1 MRAVI
6 CSKFGLPEDLEVKEV
21 EEPVTG
27 ANQVKLKVEACG
39 VNFPDTLIINNKYQ
53 FKPDLPFSPGGE
65 VAGIVEEVGE
75 GVKNFVVGDKVM
87 TTTIHGG
94 FAEKLSCGHRDV
106 NEKARKNE
114 WRCCLWH
121 SDYLRYLDACT

>member
-6 CSKFGLPEDLEVKEV
+6 CSKFGSPEDLEVKEV

-53 FKPDLPFSPGGE
+53 FKPD
-65 VAGIVEEVGE
+65 
-75 GVKNFVVGDKVM
+75 
-87 TTTIHGG
+87 
-94 FAEKLSCGHRDV
+94 
-106 NEKARKNE
+106 
-114 WRCCLWH
+114 
-121 SDYLRYLDACT
+121 

>member
-6 CSKFGLPEDLEVKEV
+6 CSKFGSPEDLEVKEV

-65 VAGIVEEVGE
+65 VAHHGYFKIGDLIEEGWP
-75 GVKNFVVGDKVM
+75 
-87 TTTIHGG
+87 
-94 FAEKLSCGHRDV
+94 LSPSS
-106 NEKARKNE
+106 
-114 WRCCLWH
+114 RCCRTP
-121 SDYLRYLDACT
+121 S

>member
-6 CSKFGLPEDLEVKEV
+6 CSKFGSPEDLEVKEV

-53 FKPDLPFSPGGE
+53 FKPDFPSPQ
-65 VAGIVEEVGE
+65 VARSPV
-75 GVKNFVVGDKVM
+75 
-87 TTTIHGG
+87 
-94 FAEKLSCGHRDV
+94 LL
-106 NEKARKNE
+106 RK
-114 WRCCLWH
+114 WRRGKKFCSW
-121 SDYLRYLDACT
+121 

>member
-6 CSKFGLPEDLEVKEV
+6 CSKFGSPEDLEVKEV

-65 VAGIVEEVGE
+65 VAGDYRRSG
-75 GVKNFVVGDKVM
+75 
-87 TTTIHGG
+87 
-94 FAEKLSCGHRDV
+94 RR
-106 NEKARKNE
+106 RKKFFS
-114 WRCCLWH
+114 W
-121 SDYLRYLDACT
+121 

>member
-6 CSKFGLPEDLEVKEV
+6 CSKFGSPEDLEVKEV
-21 EEPVTG
+21 EEPVIG

-65 VAGIVEEVGE
+65 VAGIVGVVHDTGEVLDVGGE
-75 GVKNFVVGDKVM
+75 RQPLGVHGDVVLTQVSL
-87 TTTIHGG
+87 HGVV
-94 FAEKLSCGHRDV
+94 ADV
-106 NEKARKNE
+106 DGTHTLLCVRETCDE
-114 WRCCLWH
+114 LV
-121 SDYLRYLDACT
+121 

>member
-6 CSKFGLPEDLEVKEV
+6 CSKFGSPEDLEVKEF

-75 GVKNFVVGDKVM
+75 GVKNFAVGDKVM
-87 TTTIHGG
+87 TTTIH
-94 FAEKLSCGHRDV
+94 LSLIHI
-106 NEKARKNE
+106 
-114 WRCCLWH
+114 
-121 SDYLRYLDACT
+121 